1 VAGLSVVSVAL
12 LLGSGFWYSA
22 RLGAAK
28 GEADASALRA
38 ATAEK
43 ESAAARE
50 LADTREYFA
59 LLGRARERALRRRNG
74 WTAASAEDLRRAAA
88 LPPAAAGLAELRT
101 ELAHCLGSIDL
112 HESGRVAKGL
122 TAYALEYDPRGRW
135 LALAPAAP
143 FCLPHLPLLF
153 GSALTPS

>member
-1 VAGLSVVSVAL
+1 MSVAL